1 MPAHE
6 AAHICLGAPV
16 TGKTTGQFFEA
27 VVFETTVLNTIKIK
41 WLNVVPVPL
50 ALTILS
56 KGNVHHSLSRR
67 SGHSP
72 IDCSA
77 AWRMHS
83 SRAFK
88 VS

>member
-50 ALTILS
+50 ALTSLT
-56 KGNVHHSLSRR
+56 KGMAGGRVRVTEL
-67 SGHSP
+67 
-72 IDCSA
+72 
-77 AWRMHS
+77 
-83 SRAFK
+83 RATTQTLH
-88 VS
+88 